1 MATVDWTAD
10 ANEALTLTL
19 VRAEEDKQVLGGEE
33 TYEEFHP
40 TFTYPIYGEEEKI
53 YGYQDLVID
62 LRFASGSLAQY
73 LSVRH
78 AQKLDASTTVDNVEG
93 ILKEFIPPD
102 YDTDEAAFLT
112 RVQEDAVSF
121 KPIGSVVHSYTRP
134 ASSTSGSGS
143 ATQEVVEY
151 EVYHATWNDPGF
163 REYHRRMQIFILL
176 YIEAGSY
183 ISEDDDAWHFF
194 VLYEKRKRQ
203 NGTKTYHFIG
213 YSSVYKFYCFPEK
226 HRLRLS
232 QFVILPPYQHQG
244 HGSELYKTIYNYALL
259 TPLISELTVED
270 PAEAFEDLR
279 DRNDLRMLLGNE
291 NFMKEGFGNEAVSHG
306 GGKVQKRRTRARAN
320 PMGASSGM
328 VKVTG
333 KMGPPIDKAWSESF
347 RTQLKMAGRQWQ
359 RLMEMLILMHL
370 NPTDVQAARAYRLQ
384 VKERLYRFNFEI
396 LAQLEKEERLEK
408 LEETFQ
414 SLRDDYLRILA
425 MIK

>member
-10 ANEALTLTL
+10 ANEALTLSL

-40 TFTYPIYGEEEKI
+40 TFTYPIYGEDEKI

-62 LRFASGSLAQY
+62 VRFASGSLAQY
-73 LSVRH
+73 LSVRY

-112 RVQEDAVSF
+112 RVQEDAASF
-121 KPIGSVVHSYTRP
+121 KPVGSVVHTYTRP
-134 ASSTSGSGS
+134 APSTSGSSS
-143 ATQEVVEY
+143 ATREVVEY

-183 ISEDDDAWHFF
+183 ISEDDDAWQFF

-232 QFVILPPYQHQG
+232 QFIIVPPYQHQG

-279 DRNDLRMLLGNE
+279 DRNDLRMLLANE

-306 GGKVQKRRTRARAN
+306 GGKVRKRKTRARAN
-320 PMGASSGM
+320 PMGAPSGT
-328 VKVTG
+328 VKGTK
-333 KMGPPIDKAWSESF
+333 KMGPPIDKAWSETF

-370 NPTDVQAARAYRLQ
+370 DSADIQAARAYRLQ

-414 SLRDDYLRILA
+414 SLREDYLRILE

>member
-10 ANEALTLTL
+10 ANEALALSL
-19 VRAEEDKQVLGGEE
+19 VRAEEDKQVLGNEE

-40 TFTYPIYGEEEKI
+40 TFTYPIYGEDEKI

-62 LRFASGSLAQY
+62 LRFASGSLAPY
-73 LSVRH
+73 LSVRY

-102 YDTDEAAFLT
+102 YDTEEAAFLA

-121 KPIGSVVHSYTRP
+121 RPLGNLIHSYTRP
-134 ASSTSGSGS
+134 VPSTSGSSS
-143 ATQEVVEY
+143 ATPEVVEY

-183 ISEDDDAWHFF
+183 INEDDDAWDFV

-203 NGTKTYHFIG
+203 NGTETYHFIG
-213 YSSVYKFYCFPEK
+213 YSSLYNFYCFPEK
-226 HRLRLS
+226 LRMRLS
-232 QFVILPPYQHQG
+232 QFVIVPPYQRQG
-244 HGSELYKTIYNYALL
+244 HGSELYKAIYNYVLSR
-259 TPLISELTVED
+259 PPISELTVED

-279 DRNDLRMLLGNE
+279 DRNDLRMLLAHKQ
-291 NFMKEGFGNEAVSHG
+291 FMQEGFGGEAVSHG
-306 GGKVQKRRTRARAN
+306 GGKVRKQKTRARAT

-328 VKVTG
+328 VKGKG
-333 KMGPPIDKAWSESF
+333 KMGPPVDKAWAEKW
-347 RTQLKMAGRQWQ
+347 RTQLKIAGRQFH
-359 RLMEMLILMHL
+359 RLVEMLILMHL
-370 NPTDVQAARAYRLQ
+370 DPADIPAARAYRLH

-414 SLRDDYLRILA
+414 SLREDYLRILA

>member
-1 MATVDWTAD
+1 MTTIDWTAD
-10 ANEALTLTL
+10 ANEALTLSL

-40 TFTYPIYGEEEKI
+40 TFTYPIYGEDERI

-73 LSVRH
+73 LSVRY

-102 YDTDEAAFLT
+102 YDTDEATFLT

-121 KPIGSVVHSYTRP
+121 KPIGNVIHTYTRP
-134 ASSTSGSGS
+134 APSTSGSSS
-143 ATQEVVEY
+143 ATREVVEY

-183 ISEDDDAWHFF
+183 ISEDDDAWEFF

-232 QFVILPPYQHQG
+232 QFVIVPPYQHQG
-244 HGSELYKTIYNYALL
+244 HGSELYKTIYNYSLL

-279 DRNDLRMLLGNE
+279 DRNDLRMLLANE
-291 NFMKEGFGNEAVSHG
+291 NFMKEGFGNETVSHG
-306 GGKVQKRRTRARAN
+306 GGKVRKRNTRARAN

-328 VKVTG
+328 VKGTG
-333 KMGPPIDKAWSESF
+333 KMGPPIDKAWSETF
-347 RTQLKMAGRQWQ
+347 RTQLKVAGRQWQ

-370 NPTDVQAARAYRLQ
+370 NPTDIQGARAYRLQ

-414 SLRDDYLRILA
+414 SLREDYLRILE

>member
-10 ANEALTLTL
+10 ANEALTLSL
-19 VRAEEDKQVLGGEE
+19 VRAEEDKQVLGSEE

-40 TFTYPIYGEEEKI
+40 TFTYPIYGEDEKI

-73 LSVRH
+73 LSVRY

-93 ILKEFIPPD
+93 ILKEFIPSD
-102 YDTDEAAFLT
+102 YDTDEAAFFT
-112 RVQEDAVSF
+112 RVREDAVSF
-121 KPIGSVVHSYTRP
+121 KPIGSVINTYTRP
-134 ASSTSGSGS
+134 VPSTSGSRS
-143 ATQEVVEY
+143 ATGEVVEY

-183 ISEDDDAWHFF
+183 INEDDDAWQFF

-232 QFVILPPYQHQG
+232 QFVIVPPYQHQG
-244 HGSELYKTIYNYALL
+244 HGSELYKTIYNYTLI

-279 DRNDLRMLLGNE
+279 DRNDLRMLLANE

-306 GGKVQKRRTRARAN
+306 GGKVRKRKTRARAN

-328 VKVTG
+328 VKGTG
-333 KMGPPIDKAWSESF
+333 KMGPPIDKAWAETF
-347 RTQLKMAGRQWQ
+347 RTQLKVAGRQWQ

-370 NPTDVQAARAYRLQ
+370 NPTDTQAVRAYRLQ

-396 LAQLEKEERLEK
+396 LAQLDKEERLEK

-414 SLRDDYLRILA
+414 SLREDYLRILE